1 MTQINHDVV
10 RSAIRELIDSKTI
23 SGAALAR
30 ETGTSTATVS
40 QFLNGKYKGDN
51 DTVAASLN
59 TWLESHNAA
68 KTTLPVAP
76 DFVETPTSQKIL
88 ATLTWAQLAG
98 TIVLV
103 YGNSGVGKTKA
114 IRQYAAGGNNV
125 WHITAS
131 KSRSN
136 ELETLYEL
144 ALKMGISDAP
154 YRRGALS
161 RLLRQRLPDTRG
173 LIVVDEADWLS
184 LDAVEEL
191 RILQRHQHCR
201 CRPSEGREN
210 ADCDRAEARGGHWSG
225 GQLMGIYV
233 TRDDLLA
240 TDAERVWNMA
250 LNKATQQLDEEKIQR
265 AIDDTD
271 AEINSFLA
279 KRYHLPLN
287 LPTLP
292 SPLRRA
298 AVSIAFYWL
307 SERDSQITDEIQ
319 KRYDDALRTLR
330 EIANGTRDLGVPSD
344 TPVPETDTGKL
355 IIVSDNRRL
364 FTRNNLKGVL

>member
-10 RSAIRELIDSKTI
+10 RSAIRELIDSKAI

-59 TWLESHNAA
+59 TWLESHTAA
-68 KTTLPVAP
+68 KTSLPMAP

-103 YGNSGVGKTKA
+103 YGNPGVGKTKA
-114 IRQYAAGGNNV
+114 IRQYAATGNNV

-144 ALKMGISDAP
+144 ALKMGIADAP

-161 RLLRQRLPDTRG
+161 RLLRQRLPDNRAENPDLTKFIPVETHQLALNRAESAESK
-173 LIVVDEADWLS
+173 LNDIAIKESEALVDSAIEAGKVAPANREMYL
-184 LDAVEEL
+184 AT
-191 RILQRHQHCR
+191 CR
-201 CRPSEGREN
+201 SEEGRKQF
-210 ADCDRAEARGGHWSG
+210 AEFVKAAPVIVSKTTTTKKESTEGHAS
-225 GQLMGIYV
+225 LSDEDLAMCRHMGIS
-233 TRDDLLA
+233 
-240 TDAERVWNMA
+240 
-250 LNKATQQLDEEKIQR
+250 EE
-265 AIDDTD
+265 
-271 AEINSFLA
+271 EFLSVR
-279 KRYHLPLN
+279 KQ
-287 LPTLP
+287 
-292 SPLRRA
+292 
-298 AVSIAFYWL
+298 
-307 SERDSQITDEIQ
+307 E
-319 KRYDDALRTLR
+319 K
-330 EIANGTRDLGVPSD
+330 
-344 TPVPETDTGKL
+344 
-355 IIVSDNRRL
+355 
-364 FTRNNLKGVL
+364 